1 MEYKSVVLLETTTAA
16 VWAVQMVA
24 EMAAQMAAQMVDSRD
39 TWTAGHLVRKWVAH

>member
-16 VWAVQMVA
+16 VWAVQMVD
-24 EMAAQMAAQMVDSRD
+24 EMAAQMVDSRD